1 MGTVHREAALL
12 FTLSHFCFG
21 DFVFWVVLVLV
32 GWFLCCLKKKLPL
45 PYCKPRY
52 YLEVKSA
59 AD

>member
-32 GWFLCCLKKKLPL
+32 GWFLFKKKIAFALL
-45 PYCKPRY
+45 
-52 YLEVKSA
+52 
-59 AD
+59 